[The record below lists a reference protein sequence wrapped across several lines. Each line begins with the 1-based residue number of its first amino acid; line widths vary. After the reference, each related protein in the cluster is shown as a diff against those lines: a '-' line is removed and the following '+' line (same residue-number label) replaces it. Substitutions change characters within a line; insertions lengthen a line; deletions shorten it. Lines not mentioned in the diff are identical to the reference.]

1 MRRPNSREASASFW
15 LAVALL
21 ALEVGRGALAPGSDR
36 LPPCAH
42 PSELEA
48 NGGHTRRVT
57 CDGARGGAE
66 VRGPARVLFGL
77 GIDPNLADAAALEA
91 LPGVGPAR
99 AEAIVAGRAD
109 GAYRTLADLGRVRG
123 IGPVTLRR
131 AAPWLEF
138 GAGPAVTGA
147 GSLRGDTGTSPE
159 AP

>member
-1 MRRPNSREASASFW
+1 M
-15 LAVALL
+15 ALL
-21 ALEVGRGALAPGSDR
+21 ALEVWRGALAPASDR

-42 PSELEA
+42 PGEREA
-48 NGGHTRRVT
+48 SGGHTRRVT
-57 CDGARGGAE
+57 CDGASGGGE

-77 GIDPNLADAAALEA
+77 GIDPNVADAAALEA

-109 GAYRTLADLGRVRG
+109 GAYRTLADLRRVRG

-131 AAPWLEF
+131 AAPWLAFPE
-138 GAGPAVTGA
+138 ARSLTG
-147 GSLRGDTGTSPE
+147 DGTSPE

>member
-1 MRRPNSREASASFW
+1 
-15 LAVALL
+15 
-21 ALEVGRGALAPGSDR
+21 
-36 LPPCAH
+36 
-42 PSELEA
+42 
-48 NGGHTRRVT
+48 VT
-57 CDGARGGAE
+57 CDGAPGGAE

-131 AAPWLEF
+131 AAPWLAF
-138 GAGPAVTGA
+138 GDPG
-147 GSLRGDTGTSPE
+147 GSVGRLGGDTGPRPE